1 MKSSWIQSA
10 LAMVCVVTAGTHLT
24 MDRAAAQSLTQSKE
38 TTAGDGDDPQAR
50 DHWEWLRLHD
60 PATGQV
66 PPGMR
71 QKELSF
77 ARSLPKRG
85 ALAPKGV
92 IKGKRT
98 LGLAPSDWARRGP
111 WNVGG
116 RTRALAVDV
125 SNAGTILAGGFSV
138 GRGGSHDS
146 RAPWFIKTALSDSPN

>member
-1 MKSSWIQSA
+1 MRMKSRWIQSA
-10 LAMVCVVTAGTHLT
+10 LPLVCVVIAGTHLT
-24 MDRAAAQSLTQSKE
+24 IGRAAAQSLTQSKE

-50 DHWEWLRLHD
+50 DHWEWMRLHD

-77 ARSLPKRG
+77 SRSLPKRG

-98 LGLAPSDWARRGP
+98 MGLAPSDWARRGP

-116 RTRALAVDV
+116 RTRAVAVDI
-125 SNAGTILAGGFSV
+125 SNAATILAGGIS
-138 GRGGSHDS
+138 GGMWRSNDS
-146 RAPWFIKTALSDSPN
+146 GS